1 MSVSGALQLQVEV
14 ELFHQSLQLFS
25 PAVPAA
31 IATLA
36 ERALTAAVASLL
48 SVAACAT
55 VAALSSR
62 CAPHVMCRPVSPVLC
77 KPSRAIGRH
86 DYRARR
92 VRVPW

>member
-36 ERALTAAVASLL
+36 ERALTDGCGRFPQDCPSQ
-48 SVAACAT
+48 
-55 VAALSSR
+55 
-62 CAPHVMCRPVSPVLC
+62 PVPLWQ
-77 KPSRAIGRH
+77 H
-86 DYRARR
+86 
-92 VRVPW
+92 